1 MELSGRRV
9 MTERARMEDQ
19 YGVPPQTVKAQG
31 IPPAVLPSIFC
42 SFSAS
47 PTAALD
53 ANRPTSLSSPFAL
66 RASTLPA
73 PNPPAHTSDTTTSS
87 FWLTRD

>member
-1 MELSGRRV
+1 
-9 MTERARMEDQ
+9 MTESARMEDQ
-19 YGVPPQTVKAQG
+19 YGVTPQTVKAQR
-31 IPPAVLPSIFC
+31 IPLPSIFC

-47 PTAALD
+47 LTAALD
-53 ANRPTSLSSPFAL
+53 ASRPTSLSSPFAL
-66 RASTLPA
+66 RAPTLPA